1 MRCTSF
7 LIYLYIFVILLQLIN
22 SATNC
27 PSTKLSNEIF
37 YEIFDYLDGFDI
49 FRAFYGLNHRLQ
61 KLLINP
67 LLSMK
72 CQLSSQVEF
81 NVHYQCFLESFK
93 RQVISIEFND
103 SQAVDNFMRCFI
115 FDSSFSRLRSLTFD
129 SISINTLT
137 ILLFYI
143 KSLPCLSLLSINLTY
158 SSNDLG
164 FIYQMIFHLP
174 LKFLQ
179 IVIPYTRFSPIH
191 VQNPTMV
198 HFSSIERLFIHHEC
212 TVNQL
217 MSILVHTPCLRHLDC
232 FKLSGVGYSS
242 NELNTVM
249 KLRYLTRFGV
259 GSVGLKFDDLEN
271 LLLLLCFRLK
281 DLALTVRNEDTKYLD
296 ADRWKELIST
306 KMPLLKNFYLRYYH
320 VIGNFFMIDSYEK
333 IINRFTSQ
341 FWVDQQWILH
351 VLVKKNKLVYCV
363 TPVRLIGD
371 YQDDLYTQVL
381 QQLHVV
387 SRTSVHPIFQM
398 LYITY
403 VNMNCGDMNVSLMI
417 NMLNILPHL
426 KSMEISDSLLCEP
439 MSLEEED
446 HMMLVN
452 YLAKNKIMKISL
464 RNVHDEKQIDFIWK
478 HFPRIQYFR
487 LDRVRQA
494 NLQPMIHDLILKAN
508 QNKILYQM
516 TLCIICDDAD
526 YYQLGKLH
534 QMIMKKKFLKNC
546 IVHRRYARFY
556 IEWI

>member
-1 MRCTSF
+1 M
-7 LIYLYIFVILLQLIN
+7 V
-22 SATNC
+22 NC
-27 PSTKLSNEIF
+27 LEKLSNEIF

-93 RQVISIEFND
+93 QQVISIEFAD
-103 SQAVDNFMRCFI
+103 RQAVDNFMRCFV
-115 FDSSFSRLRSLTFD
+115 FNSSFSRLRSLTFD

-143 KSLPCLSLLSINLTY
+143 KSLPCLSSLSISLTD

-179 IVIPYTRFSPIH
+179 IVIPYMRFSSIH
-191 VQNPTMV
+191 VQNPIMV
-198 HFSSIERLFIHHEC
+198 HFSSIERLLIHHEC

-217 MSILVHTPCLRHLDC
+217 MSILVHTPRLRHLDC
-232 FKLSGVGYSS
+232 FNLSGVGYSDY
-242 NELNTVM
+242 ELNTAM
-249 KLRYLTRFGV
+249 KLRYLTRLAV
-259 GSVGLKFDDLEN
+259 GLVGLKYDDFEN
-271 LLLLLCFRLK
+271 LLLSLCFRLK

-306 KMPLLKNFYLRYYH
+306 KMPFLKNFYFRYYH
-320 VIGNFFMIDSYEK
+320 VLGNFFMIDSHEQ
-333 IINRFTSQ
+333 IINRFASQ
-341 FWVDQQWILH
+341 FWVDQHWILQI
-351 VLVKKNKLVYCV
+351 LIKRNKLVYCV
-363 TPVRLIGD
+363 TPIRPISD
-371 YQDDLYTQVL
+371 YQDDLYTQEFCNSYMPSVEL
-381 QQLHVV
+381 YVTGKL
-387 SRTSVHPIFQM
+387 TYNGEPFIKSVHLVFQM

-446 HMMLVN
+446 QMMLVN
-452 YLAKNKIMKISL
+452 YLEKNKIVKISL

-494 NLQPMIHDLILKAN
+494 NLQSIAHDLILKAN
-508 QNKILYQM
+508 QNKTFHHM

-526 YYQLGKLH
+526 CYQLGKLH

-546 IVHRRYARFY
+546 IVRRRYDRFY